1 MAIDLKK
8 TKHVFRSFEDE
19 MAWYEKYARVRRIRV
34 WKLSEQQN
42 HHCCYCG
49 TDTWIGDGTGE
60 FKYPFEPDRLP
71 HHQESQKATGDHIEP
86 LSKGGK
92 DSIANMVMACN
103 RCNTKRGVRPAMEFF
118 EAMQSGDPR
127 KIRMDKK
134 KYTQEELA
142 EKRKQKD
149 QKTTFWLGYLFVV
162 SAEARYIG
170 SAVIEEIENNVQ
182 REESLHN

>member
-1 MAIDLKK
+1 VAINLKK

-19 MAWYEKYARVRRIRV
+19 MAWYEKYARVRRTRV

-42 HHCCYCG
+42 HRCCYCG

-71 HHQESQKATGDHIEP
+71 HHHPSQKATGDHLIP
-86 LSKGGK
+86 LSEGGK
-92 DSIANMVMACN
+92 DALDNMIMACT

-118 EAMQSGDPR
+118 EAIQSGDPHR
-127 KIRMDKK
+127 VRADKK

-142 EKRKQKD
+142 EKRSQKD

-162 SAEARYIG
+162 SPFARCVAKEI
-170 SAVIEEIENNVQ
+170 IEEITMKMEHVH
-182 REESLHN
+182 E